1 MEDPYGSGKK
11 VALLQALCPDLTVVH
26 VQMADAH
33 GNGIILGSIYYDY
46 WFGRCGR
53 DILLIADHIVDTN
66 ICRRFPNLVAIPGP
80 MVTGVI
86 PWYLGAWPTN
96 SPGIY
101 GQDLEH
107 MGFFIKACNDRNNL
121 REYLDRY
128 VYSWEVMTTTCG
140 SSGPTK
146 SKSSRPTPPGCW
158 PTRFVKASSP
168 TGRSANSWPKQR
180 QKRQRRGDDM
190 REKKASLDKKNGV
203 ATVTLNNP
211 ASYNSMTAE
220 LLADTFQAL
229 MEAEADPDVRAV
241 VLTGSGKAFC
251 AGGDLPYIA
260 TFTNNKISR
269 KYIEDIARVTKAI
282 VNMPKPVIAMV
293 NGVAAGA
300 GFNWVLACDLIFCAK
315 SARFAQSFV
324 KVGLIPDGG
333 GTYFLPRAIGLH
345 KAKELMFTADVID
358 AETADRMG
366 LVNRVVEDEK
376 LKEVTCR
383 FAEKL
388 AGGAPIALSLLKKI
402 LNQSD
407 RLDLQASMEV
417 ETGVQILCLD
427 TEDNKEGIAAFKEK
441 RQPVFKGQ

>member
-1 MEDPYGSGKK
+1 
-11 VALLQALCPDLTVVH
+11 
-26 VQMADAH
+26 
-33 GNGIILGSIYYDY
+33 
-46 WFGRCGR
+46 
-53 DILLIADHIVDTN
+53 
-66 ICRRFPNLVAIPGP
+66 
-80 MVTGVI
+80 
-86 PWYLGAWPTN
+86 
-96 SPGIY
+96 
-101 GQDLEH
+101 
-107 MGFFIKACNDRNNL
+107 
-121 REYLDRY
+121 
-128 VYSWEVMTTTCG
+128 
-140 SSGPTK
+140 
-146 SKSSRPTPPGCW
+146 
-158 PTRFVKASSP
+158 
-168 TGRSANSWPKQR
+168 
-180 QKRQRRGDDM
+180 M

>member
-1 MEDPYGSGKK
+1 
-11 VALLQALCPDLTVVH
+11 
-26 VQMADAH
+26 
-33 GNGIILGSIYYDY
+33 
-46 WFGRCGR
+46 
-53 DILLIADHIVDTN
+53 
-66 ICRRFPNLVAIPGP
+66 
-80 MVTGVI
+80 
-86 PWYLGAWPTN
+86 
-96 SPGIY
+96 
-101 GQDLEH
+101 
-107 MGFFIKACNDRNNL
+107 
-121 REYLDRY
+121 
-128 VYSWEVMTTTCG
+128 
-140 SSGPTK
+140 
-146 SKSSRPTPPGCW
+146 
-158 PTRFVKASSP
+158 
-168 TGRSANSWPKQR
+168 
-180 QKRQRRGDDM
+180 M

-333 GTYFLPRAIGLH
+333 ARTFSPGRSACIRP
-345 KAKELMFTADVID
+345 K
-358 AETADRMG
+358 
-366 LVNRVVEDEK
+366 
-376 LKEVTCR
+376 
-383 FAEKL
+383 
-388 AGGAPIALSLLKKI
+388 S
-402 LNQSD
+402 
-407 RLDLQASMEV
+407 
-417 ETGVQILCLD
+417 
-427 TEDNKEGIAAFKEK
+427 
-441 RQPVFKGQ
+441 